1 VAEEPYQQADTGQKA
16 EALDPGGAGGRT
28 GAQDSESFDTA
39 ARAATSTGSHT
50 GENGGA

>member
-1 VAEEPYQQADTGQKA
+1 MAEKPYQQADTGRKG
-16 EALDPGGAGGRT
+16 ETLDSGVQADA
-28 GAQDSESFDTA
+28 AQDSETFAAA

>member
-1 VAEEPYQQADTGQKA
+1 MAEKPYQQADTGQKA

-28 GAQDSESFDTA
+28 AAQDSESFAAA